1 MDNREQVLA
10 SQLEYLSL
18 SKPQRAIYK
27 ISHFFLDLPK
37 KISDS
42 FRRIPSKT
50 RKVKQSAEG
59 VFSSIYHAG
68 KEGDYKTR
76 ISFILMGF
84 GLMTRNQILR
94 GSFYFLYELFFIV
107 FMCLIGGTSLAS
119 LPYLG
124 QIGRV
129 TYTVIDPD
137 FLIDIETTVYYDNS
151 FTIFLFSTITFIL
164 ILILI
169 FLWYNQLK
177 DSLKLQRMNYI
188 GKKASDK
195 ESFKNIF
202 DKSYEKTLLFLPMS
216 GLVLFTVIPIIIM
229 ILVGFTNYNS
239 EHMTPT
245 SLFDW
250 VGLYNFEEL
259 FASGS
264 ASNNN
269 IFLEVFGQ
277 VLLWTLVWA
286 FFATFSNYF
295 LGMIMAMIINIKGIK
310 LKKIWR
316 TVLISTIA
324 VPQFISLLLVS
335 YIFSDYGVVNG
346 ILTSLGLVTGRG
358 IPFLSDALL
367 AKVMIILINTWVG
380 IPYTMLICS
389 GLLMNIPDDLYE
401 SARIDG
407 ASPLKMYIK
416 ITLPYMLFVTTPYL
430 ISQFVGNINN
440 FNVIYL
446 LTSGGPAFSYPVAD
460 VPYQVSS
467 TGVGHTDLL
476 ITWIYKMTVT
486 SNSKDYGAASVI
498 GLLIFA
504 VVAVI
509 SLIFYNRSN
518 SVKNEEEFQ

>member
-1 MDNREQVLA
+1 MNQRDQVIA

-18 SKPQRAIYK
+18 NKAQRILYK
-27 ISHFFLDLPK
+27 IGHFFAGIPK
-37 KISDS
+37 ALGSFFRSIPAR
-42 FRRIPSKT
+42 FRRVRNKT
-50 RKVKQSAEG
+50 DG
-59 VFSSIYHAG
+59 IFTSIYEAMRF
-68 KEGDYKTR
+68 GDYRTR
-76 ISFILMGF
+76 LSFLLMGA
-84 GLMTRNQILR
+84 GLVTRHQILR
-94 GSFYFLYELFFIV
+94 GSFYFLYEIFFII
-107 FMCLIGGTSLAS
+107 FMSLIGGGSLAA
-119 LPYLG
+119 LPSLG
-124 QIGRV
+124 QLGRV

-137 FLIDIETTVYYDNS
+137 FLIDVETTVYYDNS
-151 FTIFLFSTITFIL
+151 FTILLYSVISIAL
-164 ILILI
+164 ILILV

-177 DSLKLQRMNYI
+177 DSLRLQRMATI
-188 GKKASDK
+188 GRKASDK

-202 DKSYEKTLLFLPMS
+202 DKSYNKTLLFLPMT
-216 GLVLFTVIPIIIM
+216 GLALFTVIPIIIM
-229 ILVGFTNYNS
+229 ILIGFTNYNS
-239 EHMTPT
+239 DHMTPT
-245 SLFDW
+245 ALFDW
-250 VGLYNFEEL
+250 VGMYNFEAVFSTSSTSTNTVL
-259 FASGS
+259 
-264 ASNNN
+264 
-269 IFLEVFGQ
+269 LQVFGQ
-277 VLLWTLVWA
+277 VLLWTLIWA
-286 FFATFSNYF
+286 FFATFTNYF

-310 LKKIWR
+310 FKKLWR
-316 TVLISTIA
+316 TILITTIA

-346 ILTSLGLVTGRG
+346 ILTSLGLVSGRG
-358 IPFLSDALL
+358 IPFLSDSLL
-367 AKVMIILINTWVG
+367 AKVMIIVINTWVG

-407 ASPLKMYIK
+407 ASPIKMYMK

-446 LTSGGPAFSYPVAD
+446 LTSGGPAFSFAVPN
-460 VPYQVSS
+460 VPYQVSG

-486 SNSKDYGAASVI
+486 SNTKDYGGASVI

-504 VVAVI
+504 VVAFF